1 VSEARDAAPFIETP
15 DAPAPKAG
23 GAVWVT
29 APDGARLRAALF
41 KPEGAPRGS
50 VILSPGRTEPIEKY
64 VEVIGELQ
72 AKGFVV
78 LVHDW
83 RGQGLS
89 ARACPDRLYGHARGW
104 RPFVADYGFLL
115 DTFAPELPKPWIGL
129 GHSMGGG
136 LTTLALAEGETR
148 LAAAVLSAPMLGV
161 NTGTRSL
168 PEVRRLS
175 FLMNFLGQS
184 KKLVAPMPDPLDE
197 MFETTILTHD
207 KARWDRTKAQMI
219 ASPDLRLGGV
229 TWGWLAF
236 ALTLTDRV
244 AASKRIDAL
253 PIPYAIVAAEAEKL
267 VINAAAKAV
276 AARAP
281 KGSYVEVPGAY
292 HEILME
298 TDERRAVFW
307 AEFDRIAD
315 EVAPRP
321 VSSAK
326 TAKAKSVKTAPKA
339 KAKATVKAEA
349 KPKATPVAAAT
360 PAKATS
366 KASPKP
372 RRAPA
377 KPKPR

>member
-1 VSEARDAAPFIETP
+1 VSEALAAAPFVETP
-15 DAPAPKAG
+15 RAPAPKNG
-23 GAVWVT
+23 GALWIT

-41 KPEGAPRGS
+41 EPEGAPRGS

-72 AKGFVV
+72 TRGFVV

-89 ARACPDRLYGHARGW
+89 ARICPDRLYGHARGW
-104 RPFVADYGFLL
+104 RPFVSDYGFLL
-115 DTFAPELPKPWIGL
+115 DTFEPRLPKPWIGL

-136 LTTLALAEGETR
+136 LTTLVLAEGETR

-161 NTGTRSL
+161 HTGTRSL
-168 PEVRRLS
+168 AEVRRLS
-175 FLMNFLGQS
+175 FLMNFLGRS
-184 KKLVAPMPDPLDE
+184 KTLVAPMPDPLDE

-219 ASPDLRLGGV
+219 AAPDLRLGGV

-244 AASKRIDAL
+244 AVSKRIDAL
-253 PIPYAIVAAEAEKL
+253 PIPYVVVAAEAEKL
-267 VINAAAKAV
+267 VINAAARAV

-281 KGSYVEVPGAY
+281 KGSYIEVPGAY

-307 AEFDRIAD
+307 AAFDRTAD
-315 EVAPRP
+315 LVAPP
-321 VSSAK
+321 VQAK
-326 TAKAKSVKTAPKA
+326 PKPPKPKAAAKPKA
-339 KAKATVKAEA
+339 KA
-349 KPKATPVAAAT
+349 AAT
-360 PAKATS
+360 KKAPAPAAKA
-366 KASPKP
+366 KP

-377 KPKPR
+377 KPAPR